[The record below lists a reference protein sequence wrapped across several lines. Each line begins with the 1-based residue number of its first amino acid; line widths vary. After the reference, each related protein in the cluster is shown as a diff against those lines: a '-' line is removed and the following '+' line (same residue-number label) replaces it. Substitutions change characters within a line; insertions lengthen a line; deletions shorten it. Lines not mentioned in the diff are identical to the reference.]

1 MNTTLL
7 YRLVWKET
15 RALRAL
21 WLSLLGLGLLLSVA
35 VVCFGDRHGL
45 YRAMLLF
52 NFAAWIPAVYSLA
65 LVAMAF
71 AGEREEGTDQLL
83 SRLAAPPLALLSV
96 KLSLNLLSTIV
107 LFAALSVPAWALD
120 SSSVRASPAFFQS
133 MHLLTLMWW
142 VGLLTWGLFFS
153 LLFRR
158 VMPCLIAATVATG
171 TTLLLVPVMFLRHDL
186 NDAIVHLS
194 AVAGLLLICSVWLVQ
209 TWDENRWPRLIEWL
223 FRIGNRLSRWRL
235 RINLQSLDAAT
246 PTNISTIKT
255 RRSVLQTNLGS
266 CSELLRLFLRLF
278 GLCQPDEW
286 LPAWR
291 REVRRL
297 LWLEWRSA
305 WKVSLGLVVAGSSVL
320 IALVSTSGSQTD
332 LKLAMSI
339 LPLVLATVIFVL
351 GVWSFHG
358 EQREQHFRFFA
369 THGAS
374 PIAMWV
380 VKHVVWLSCAIVA
393 VVTLLCISAMV
404 SEKAILEKEIM
415 EGDMRNVVE
424 ATRDR
429 HMGWNGVNPV
439 EPLNRFVFCLSNA
452 TKTSLDFVHNPKDL
466 PSYRPLIA
474 LVVLSLG
481 RGLIAAWLCFS
492 VGQLVSLMIPR
503 AVTSVL
509 VGLLVLGVTVAW
521 WYVISMLL
529 VPLAIAVLPL
539 LVGLLAAAW
548 GRMSDWLEERSGWR
562 RWLRLAVT
570 VMAPAVL
577 AFVGMAVYRVY
588 EVPFV
593 ELPWQST
600 GLMTSTA
607 EARKTGED
615 WVRLSERLESPWGSE
630 DAPKNMIGEDHV
642 PVLDM
647 DINRIEEAHWHGFAE
662 RDWLTKNSEILEEAM
677 QLAKRSGC
685 VMPKSWSWIDQRKNQ
700 QLGRVAM
707 LLKMSALESLANHRL
722 DEAMQRALAL
732 YQFGIHLGRDLWNCG
747 RLVQH
752 AGLHVLREWAMSGDQ
767 TTESLLT
774 ALGRSKS
781 ETSHPVAQLVRAE
794 GVFAVDPQ
802 ELLRAEYAYSAEM
815 QDQRWRDAVAVQRW
829 LFWEQWREERLLNVL
844 AAEGA
849 ANLRR
854 AMRHNPSP
862 HLRILDESYD
872 RLLQNVEEDS
882 DGTWNTRGQRWQK
895 TTWEITLGWGWSE
908 YEVKNFYLPKWA
920 SREAHRRGLWLTIA
934 LQAYRLQ
941 HGKLPERFDELVGP
955 FMDRLPTDPS
965 TGQAFEYRAGG
976 VPIELLSDGRR
987 LPPNTPYLSVPGL
1000 PGARCEPILNDYR
1013 RRKGFPVDDSQSNGD
1028 VEWLSI
1034 LSNPY
1039 EYGQTIGFGHFLGV
1053 GTFSLAPSF

>member
-21 WLSLLGLGLLLSVA
+21 WLSLLGLGLFLHLAVVLFVEQQSNTRTASLFLVA
-35 VVCFGDRHGL
+35 VWL
-45 YRAMLLF
+45 
-52 NFAAWIPAVYSLA
+52 PTVYSLA
-65 LVAMAF
+65 VAAISF
-71 AGEREEGTDQLL
+71 AGEREEGTDQFLT
-83 SRLAAPPLALLSV
+83 RLAISPSMLFGV
-96 KLSLNLLSTIV
+96 KVFSNVLSTIV
-107 LFAALSVPAWALD
+107 LAVVLLVPAWILGRSEVQSQHPNDFAAL
-120 SSSVRASPAFFQS
+120 
-133 MHLLTLMWW
+133 HLLALVWCVSLMS
-142 VGLLTWGLFFS
+142 WGYCFS

-158 VMPCLIAATVATG
+158 VMSCMIATTIATG
-171 TTLLLVPVMFLRHDL
+171 TTLLFAVGTTFRRDLVDL
-186 NDAIVHLS
+186 VFTT
-194 AVAGLLLICSVWLVQ
+194 AVIPGLLLLTSFWLVQ
-209 TWDENRWPRLIEWL
+209 TWDENRWPRIIERLLERW
-223 FRIGNRLSRWRL
+223 GRLSSKGERLIDASRRTRPVSSGWRAML
-235 RINLQSLDAAT
+235 R
-246 PTNISTIKT
+246 P
-255 RRSVLQTNLGS
+255 
-266 CSELLRLFLRLF
+266 F
-278 GLCQPDEW
+278 GLCLPDEW
-286 LPAWR
+286 LSGWR

-305 WKVSLGLVVAGSSVL
+305 WKVSLGLVVAGSGVL
-320 IALVSTSGSQTD
+320 IALVLTSGSQTD

-374 PIAMWV
+374 PVAMWI

-393 VVTLLCISAMV
+393 VVTLLCISAIV

-424 ATRDR
+424 AGRER
-429 HMGWNGVNPV
+429 RMGWNEVNPV
-439 EPLNRFVFCLSNA
+439 EPFNRFVFCLSNA

-474 LVVLSLG
+474 LVVLSFG

-521 WYVISMLL
+521 WYVISMLR
-529 VPLAIAVLPL
+529 VPLAIAVLPVL
-539 LVGLLAAAW
+539 IGLLAAAW

-562 RWLRLAVT
+562 RWLRVAAT
-570 VMAPAVL
+570 VVVPAVL
-577 AFVGMAVYRVY
+577 AFVGTAAYRVY

-607 EARKTGED
+607 EACKTGED

-685 VMPKSWSWIDQRKNQ
+685 VMPKSWSWIDQRKSQ

-707 LLKMSALESLANHRL
+707 LLKMSAFESLANHRL

-732 YQFGIHLGRDLWNCG
+732 YQFGIHLGRDRWYCG
-747 RLVQH
+747 RPVQH

-767 TTESLLT
+767 TTESLLA
-774 ALGRSKS
+774 ALGRSMS

-802 ELLRAEYAYSAEM
+802 ELLRAEYADSAEM
-815 QDQRWRDAVAVQRW
+815 QDQRWRDAVALQRW
-829 LFWEQWREERLLNVL
+829 LFWEPWREERLLNVL

-882 DGTWNTRGQRWQK
+882 DRIWNTHEANSRGQRWQQ
-895 TTWEITLGWGWSE
+895 TTWEVTLGWGWSE
-908 YEVKNFYLPKWA
+908 YEVKNSFLPTWV
-920 SREAHRRGLWLTIA
+920 SLEAHRRGLWLTIA

-941 HGKLPERFDELVGP
+941 HGKLPERLDELVGP

-965 TGQAFEYRAGG
+965 TGQAFE
-976 VPIELLSDGRR
+976 
-987 LPPNTPYLSVPGL
+987 
-1000 PGARCEPILNDYR
+1000 
-1013 RRKGFPVDDSQSNGD
+1013 
-1028 VEWLSI
+1028 
-1034 LSNPY
+1034 
-1039 EYGQTIGFGHFLGV
+1039 
-1053 GTFSLAPSF
+1053 